1 MWRFLANMSGDEFSH
16 LEHADLALAV
26 EDRPERFIRVD
37 HGSLFLILATVLLDV
52 IPKFLREFRT
62 RERFRTN
69 DGSEFIVRLDRSHEG
84 GVRLALGRSL
94 FGFRHRG

>member
-1 MWRFLANMSGDEFSH
+1 MSGDEFRH

-37 HGSLFLILATVLLDV
+37 HGSLFLILTTVLLDV
-52 IPKFLREFRT
+52 IPKFLGEFRT

-69 DGSEFIVRLDRSHEG
+69 DGSEFIIGLNRSHEG
-84 GVRLALGRSL
+84 RVRLAFGSL